1 MKRKEHPMAKIAA
14 AQMRMSDNMQE
25 NFEKSIA
32 LIKEAAEKGADLIA
46 FPEVQLSPFFPQYEG
61 FDASGYEIPLDHPYV
76 KGFCDAC
83 RENHIIATPNFFL
96 KKGDKTY
103 DANLMIDENG
113 EILGISKMVHIAQAH
128 QFYEQDYYTP
138 SEEGFIVYDT
148 SIGKV
153 GIVICFDRH
162 YPESIRTSAL
172 KGADL
177 VIVPTAN
184 TKSEPMELFAW
195 EIKIPAFQNSTN
207 IVMVNRVGLEDEMDF
222 AGETLYAGPSGE
234 TIFIADDQEQLIIK
248 EVDLDAAREMRE
260 RKPYVSL
267 RRTDLYV

>member
-1 MKRKEHPMAKIAA
+1 MAIIAA
-14 AQMRMSDNMQE
+14 AQMRMTDDMDE
-25 NFEKSIA
+25 NFAKSISF
-32 LIKEAAEKGADLIA
+32 IEQAAKAGADLIA

-61 FDASGYEIPLDHPYV
+61 RDASRYEIPLDHPYV
-76 KGFCDAC
+76 KSFCNAC

-96 KKGDKTY
+96 KEGGKTY
-103 DANLMIDENG
+103 DANLVISEEG
-113 EILGISKMVHIAQAH
+113 EILGISKMVHIAQAE

-148 SIGKV
+148 SIGKI

-207 IVMVNRVGLEDEMDF
+207 ILMVNRVGLEDEMDF
-222 AGETLYAGPSGE
+222 AGETLFAGPSGE
-234 TIFIADDQEQLIIK
+234 TLYIADDRECLIIQ
-248 EVDLDAAREMRE
+248 EMDLDAAHAMRE
-260 RKPYVSL
+260 KKPYVSL
-267 RRTDLYV
+267 RRTELYV

>member
-1 MKRKEHPMAKIAA
+1 MAKIAA
-14 AQMRMSDNMQE
+14 AQMRMSSDMDE
-25 NFEKSIA
+25 NYEKSIA
-32 LIKEAAEKGADLIA
+32 FIKEAAQAGADLIA

-61 FDASGYEIPLDHPYV
+61 YDASRYEIPLDHPYV
-76 KGFCDAC
+76 KGFCEAC
-83 RENHIIATPNFFL
+83 RENRIIATPNFYV
-96 KKGDKTY
+96 KADGNTY
-103 DANLMIDENG
+103 DANLMISEEG
-113 EILGISKMVHIAQAH
+113 EILGISKMVHIAQAY

-162 YPESIRTSAL
+162 YPESIRTSVL

-195 EIKIPAFQNSTN
+195 EIKIPAFQNSSN
-207 IVMVNRVGLEDEMDF
+207 VLMVNRVGLEDEMDF

-234 TIFIADDQEQLIIK
+234 TIYIADDRERLIIQDM
-248 EVDLDAAREMRE
+248 DLDAAREMRE

-267 RRTDLYV
+267 RRTQLYE